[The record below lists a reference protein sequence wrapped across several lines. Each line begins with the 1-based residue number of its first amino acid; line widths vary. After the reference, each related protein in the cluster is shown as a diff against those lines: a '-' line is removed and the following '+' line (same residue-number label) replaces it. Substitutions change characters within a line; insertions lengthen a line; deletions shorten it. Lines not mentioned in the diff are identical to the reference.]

1 MHIRADLAEAQR
13 TAWEQVGAPG
23 TWWTSAERIAI
34 AAETRHALACPLC
47 IARKDAV
54 SPTMVGGDHATL
66 GALSRAAVEAVHR
79 IRTDPGRI
87 GEAWHRR
94 VLAQGLDADRYAELV
109 SIVAITVAIDTFRH
123 ALGLD
128 LWPPPPAQPGTPRGH
143 RPRGVQP
150 GPGWGFFLPAE
161 SRDADDPDLYREHP
175 GPRQRSPANIIL
187 ALSAVPY
194 SMMHWWDL
202 MEAMY
207 QPGPWM
213 RDYGREYRAIS
224 HAQIEMLAA
233 RVAALNRCEY

>member
-94 VLAQGLDADRYAELV
+94 VLAQGLDADRY
-109 SIVAITVAIDTFRH
+109 
-123 ALGLD
+123 
-128 LWPPPPAQPGTPRGH
+128 
-143 RPRGVQP
+143 
-150 GPGWGFFLPAE
+150 
-161 SRDADDPDLYREHP
+161 
-175 GPRQRSPANIIL
+175 
-187 ALSAVPY
+187 
-194 SMMHWWDL
+194 
-202 MEAMY
+202 
-207 QPGPWM
+207 
-213 RDYGREYRAIS
+213 
-224 HAQIEMLAA
+224 
-233 RVAALNRCEY
+233 